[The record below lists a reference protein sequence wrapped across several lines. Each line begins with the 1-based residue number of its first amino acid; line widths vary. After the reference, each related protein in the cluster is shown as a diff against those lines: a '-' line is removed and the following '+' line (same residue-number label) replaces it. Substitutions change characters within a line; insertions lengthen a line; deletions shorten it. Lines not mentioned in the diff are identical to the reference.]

1 MHQTQAQIIA
11 QWSQVMRRMQRLQP
25 RPFVMCDELTHA
37 ESMALHMIYQELQ
50 ASPGALVRPMDL
62 ARNLRISRSA
72 LSQVLK
78 ALTAKGFVERQ
89 RNIADSRAVAITLTP
104 AGTAAAAQINQAC
117 CTEISQLI
125 DYVGTQKF
133 SAMVEAM
140 SLACDYLE
148 RKVDAPSGADAPGVN
163 SRVSAV
169 PETERSEVEGV
180 AETETGIRDTGG
192 MRSAA
197 GAEKCVTGA
206 PAPASDTF
214 ANKAP
219 ASDTFGNAK
228 TGARMGG
235 DAK

>member
-148 RKVDAPSGADAPGVN
+148 RKVDAPSGADAPG
-163 SRVSAV
+163 
-169 PETERSEVEGV
+169 
-180 AETETGIRDTGG
+180 
-192 MRSAA
+192 
-197 GAEKCVTGA
+197 A

-219 ASDTFGNAK
+219 ARDTFGNAK

>member
-1 MHQTQAQIIA
+1 MVLDDA
-11 QWSQVMRRMQRLQP
+11 
-25 RPFVMCDELTHA
+25 DEF
-37 ESMALHMIYQELQ
+37 E
-50 ASPGALVRPMDL
+50 
-62 ARNLRISRSA
+62 
-72 LSQVLK
+72 
-78 ALTAKGFVERQ
+78 
-89 RNIADSRAVAITLTP
+89 NI
-104 AGTAAAAQINQAC
+104 
-117 CTEISQLI
+117 
-125 DYVGTQKF
+125 
-133 SAMVEAM
+133 
-140 SLACDYLE
+140 
-148 RKVDAPSGADAPGVN
+148 DAPGVN

-214 ANKAP
+214 
-219 ASDTFGNAK
+219 GNAK